1 MFTVTQIWT
10 FIIAAFGLA
19 LTILNL
25 IDKAIT
31 MKKNADAPQKM
42 VIKRLD
48 ALEVEVKEIKG
59 SLLQGN
65 DRFRDQA
72 DTNEVMQM
80 VMLALL
86 DFELSFCSHT
96 NYEHTEDLE
105 QAKDMLRKHL
115 ARKGHERD

>member
-10 FIIAAFGLA
+10 FIIAIFGLA
-19 LTILNL
+19 LTIINL
-25 IDKAIT
+25 IDKVMT

-42 VIKRLD
+42 IIERLN

>member
-1 MFTVTQIWT
+1 MFTAGQIWT
-10 FIIAAFGLA
+10 FVLAAFGLA

-25 IDKAIT
+25 IDKAVT

-42 VIKRLD
+42 IVERLN
-48 ALEVEVKEIKG
+48 ALEVEVKEIKS

-65 DRFRDQA
+65 DRFRYQA

-115 ARKGHERD
+115 ARKGYDRN

>member
-1 MFTVTQIWT
+1 MFTTGQIWT
-10 FIIAAFGLA
+10 FVLAAFGLA

-25 IDKAIT
+25 IDKAVT
-31 MKKNADAPQKM
+31 MKKNADAPQKII
-42 VIKRLD
+42 VERLN
-48 ALEVEVKEIKG
+48 ALELEVKEIKS

-115 ARKGHERD
+115 ARKGHDRN